1 MAPGL
6 SLFSVNAVIILSSD
20 DGSRVFT
27 KYYHA
32 PHHSSGPS
40 TSHFPSLLPP
50 QNVCAKQSNIS
61 FRTEDASAPTA
72 LYSDLKSQK
81 AFEKGLLEKT
91 AKQTADIILYDNRIV
106 LYKSESDVMMY
117 VVGGVDENEIMLYNV
132 ILALR
137 DSLHLLFKYA
147 SSLFRSLSLPHSL
160 TLLLCPRAR
169 APTSLPSPPLFF
181 PEEEEEGEEKGIYK
195 QAASPANARRQT
207 NRQSVDKRTIIENYD
222 LVSLAIDEIV
232 DDGIILETDPT
243 IIVQRVS
250 RAPAQDVTQLKGI
263 DLSEQGMNN
272 LAQFGK
278 AKLGD
283 WLRQGL

>member
-1 MAPGL
+1 MAPSM
-6 SLFSVNAVIILSSD
+6 SLFSVNAIIILSTD
-20 DGSRVFT
+20 DGSRVFA
-27 KYYHA
+27 KYYTP
-32 PHHSSGPS
+32 PHQTTGHSGPNS
-40 TSHFPSLLPP
+40 SNPTLPY
-50 QNVCAKQSNIS
+50 
-61 FRTEDASAPTA
+61 T
-72 LYSDLKSQK
+72 DLKSQK

-117 VVGGVDENEIMLYNV
+117 VVGSLEENEIMLYNV

-137 DSLHLLFKYA
+137 DSLHLLFK
-147 SSLFRSLSLPHSL
+147 
-160 TLLLCPRAR
+160 
-169 APTSLPSPPLFF
+169 
-181 PEEEEEGEEKGIYK
+181 
-195 QAASPANARRQT
+195 
-207 NRQSVDKRTIIENYD
+207 QSVDKRTIIENYD
-222 LVSLAIDEIV
+222 LLSLAIDEIV

-243 IIVQRVS
+243 IIMTRVS
-250 RAPAQDVTQLKGI
+250 KAPTQDVAQLKGI